1 MLGDLGMVICA
12 SAIRPL
18 LDEVEQR
25 VIKAEAAVG
34 RTLID
39 QVYKTKVDAA
49 LAQKWYHARA
59 GSAQNDELVE
69 DSIGKLRALKGRIL
83 CTIADLRRTCDSYD
97 GVGGVLREAQAKV
110 KALLERLGQSDTKK
124 RSDRFQG
131 MLVDLE
137 QKAEPAWQVA
147 TGPARLPVGDQ
158 KPEPTLQLA
167 FGALAQSAP
176 EAPLAIPKEPTLQPW
191 SVRNPAFGALAQSA
205 PEAPPKEQASS
216 WEPQPRQIT
225 WGAQVLT
232 LKHDLGTI
240 KGSSEVDT
248 QADDHESTTASG
260 PPSHE
265 GSSAGED
272 KGEQWSWVPRF
283 F

>member
-147 TGPARLPVGDQ
+147 TGPARLPGGDQ
-158 KPEPTLQLA
+158 KP
-167 FGALAQSAP
+167 
-176 EAPLAIPKEPTLQPW
+176 EPTLQPW

-205 PEAPPKEQASS
+205 PEAPKEQASS